1 MVICGFLL
9 NDWDTACRI
18 LGMDCC
24 CYDGAGVSTGWIVTV
39 ATSRGWIS
47 IFKCR
52 FHDTVAADEV
62 IRLVVKK
69 KELAERQESNLPDTD
84 GL

>member
-1 MVICGFLL
+1 MLCLGKGLLFLRGCG
-9 NDWDTACRI
+9 RVRR
-18 LGMDCC
+18 MDCYC
-24 CYDGAGVSTGWIVTV
+24 CNEQGG
-39 ATSRGWIS
+39 IS

-52 FHDTVAADEV
+52 FRDTVAADDV